1 MSPRLAFRFAIQGIA
16 AVVCTYGVFRYPD
29 QSQFWIL
36 EFLAVLI
43 FAYTVHTAIADRREV
58 ARSNG

>member
-36 EFLAVLI
+36 GFLAVLI
-43 FAYTVHTAIADRREV
+43 FAHTVHTAIADRREV